1 MGLTNSNKQINLD
14 RIDCDGTLKVS
25 VSLAA
30 APDIASNP
38 TDIVLVLDR
47 SGSMAGPPLASL
59 KAGAKTFIDII
70 DESTDS
76 GQDGQIGSGSR
87 IGIVSFSGTATTD
100 AQLITSVDTL
110 KSTVDQLTA
119 GGSTNHADAF
129 TQAIQVFNPAST
141 NGKVIVMFTDGKT
154 TAGAPPSPVA
164 AEARSLGI
172 VIYCIGLTGA
182 DGIDISVLNDW
193 ATDPDTSHVAVT
205 PDDADLEQLFADL
218 AKNISKPG
226 ATNIVIDEIIHP
238 DFAITNLVPPSKG
251 TAMMV
256 NANTLQWKIP
266 ELGVSGNEGALL
278 EFYIRHIGTASG
290 TKEINESIS
299 YKDTE
304 NNAATFP
311 SPAVTVDCGI
321 VIQPENCPCAKE
333 FTVDGCK
340 DSIVVDMGDV
350 YLESQGRIV
359 QINVT
364 LKNVCPDKRVALAVI
379 LTEVDCKGKEYQRGM
394 KTFTIPAHHSPGCR
408 DVLVKCIK
416 FVLPEDL
423 NVSGGC
429 PRGLCSTR
437 NLKVRFI
444 AHNID
449 TDFRCCE
456 SVVTF

>member
-1 MGLTNSNKQINLD
+1 M
-14 RIDCDGTLKVS
+14 
-25 VSLAA
+25 
-30 APDIASNP
+30 
-38 TDIVLVLDR
+38 
-47 SGSMAGPPLASL
+47 
-59 KAGAKTFIDII
+59 
-70 DESTDS
+70 
-76 GQDGQIGSGSR
+76 
-87 IGIVSFSGTATTD
+87 
-100 AQLITSVDTL
+100 DTL
-110 KSTVDQLTA
+110 KSAVDQLTA

-129 TQAIQVFNPAST
+129 TQAIQVFDPASS

-154 TAGAPPSPVA
+154 TAGPPPSPVA
-164 AEARSLGI
+164 AEARALGI

-226 ATNIVIDEIIHP
+226 AKNIVIDEVIHP

-290 TKEINESIS
+290 AKEINESIS

-311 SPAVTVDCGI
+311 SPSVTVDCGI

-333 FTVDGCK
+333 VKIDKCK
-340 DSIVVDMGDV
+340 DSIVVDLGDV

-408 DVLVKCIK
+408 DILVKCIK

-429 PRGLCSTR
+429 PRGLCSTSFELLR
-437 NLKVRFI
+437 LLHFS
-444 AHNID
+444 
-449 TDFRCCE
+449 FPYLF
-456 SVVTF
+456 SVTL